1 MARFINN
8 NKQLRYMAKKVV
20 IGADHAGLFLKEKV
34 KQYLKK
40 KKIDFEDVGAYSL
53 DKNDDYPDFALK
65 VAKKVKQTG
74 GRGLLLCGS
83 GTGMAVAAN
92 KFRGIRAVVGVNEDE
107 VYLARKHN
115 DVNVLCLNGV
125 DYTGIREK
133 LRGNKR
139 LNDLNLKHTSFKK
152 TAKMINIFLTTRF
165 EGGRHKRR
173 LKKIAKIESM

>member
-8 NKQLRYMAKKVV
+8 NKQLRYMSKKLV
-20 IGADHAGLFLKEKV
+20 IGADHAGLFLKEKI

-40 KKIDFEDVGAYSL
+40 KKIDFEDMGAYSL

-65 VAKKVKQTG
+65 IAKKVRQID

-83 GTGMAVAAN
+83 GTGMAITAN
-92 KFRGIRAVVGVNEDE
+92 KIRGIRAVVGVNEDE
-107 VYLARKHN
+107 VFLARKHN

-125 DYTGIREK
+125 DYKGIRK
-133 LRGNKR
+133 KFGRNKR
-139 LNDLNLKHTSFKK
+139 LGNIKLRHTNFKK
-152 TAKMINIFLTTRF
+152 TTEMINIFLSTGF

>member
-1 MARFINN
+1 
-8 NKQLRYMAKKVV
+8 MAKKVV

-40 KKIDFEDVGAYSL
+40 KKINFEDVGAYSL
-53 DKNDDYPDFALK
+53 DKNDDYPDFASK
-65 VAKKVKQTG
+65 VAKKVRQTD

-83 GTGMAVAAN
+83 GTGMAIAAN
-92 KFRGIRAVVGVNEDE
+92 KINGIRAAVGVNEDE

-125 DYTGIREK
+125 NYTGIRKK
-133 LRGNKR
+133 LKGNKR
-139 LNDLNLKHTSFKK
+139 LNDLNLKHTSLKK
-152 TAKMINIFLTTRF
+152 TTEMINIFLNTGF

-173 LKKIAKIESM
+173 LRKIADME

>member
-1 MARFINN
+1 
-8 NKQLRYMAKKVV
+8 MAKKVV

-34 KQYLKK
+34 KQYFKK
-40 KKIDFEDVGAYSL
+40 KEINFEDVGAYSL
-53 DKNDDYPDFALK
+53 DKNDDYPDFALR
-65 VAKKVKQTG
+65 VAKRVRQTD

-92 KFRGIRAVVGVNEDE
+92 KIRGIRAAVGVNEDE
-107 VYLARKHN
+107 VFLARKHN

-125 DYTGIREK
+125 DYSGIRKK
-133 LRGNKR
+133 LRKNKR
-139 LNDLNLKHTSFKK
+139 LSDLRLKHTSFKK
-152 TAKMINIFLTTRF
+152 TAEMINIFLNTGF

>member
-1 MARFINN
+1 M
-8 NKQLRYMAKKVV
+8 
-20 IGADHAGLFLKEKV
+20 
-34 KQYLKK
+34 
-40 KKIDFEDVGAYSL
+40 
-53 DKNDDYPDFALK
+53 
-65 VAKKVKQTG
+65 
-74 GRGLLLCGS
+74 CGS